1 MPPHSILFTENSSK
15 GAWVLKANSIAADH
29 WMVIQL
35 RSLGDGAKGSWIKEH
50 GGNFDAGSGAIAAI
64 IHDM

>member
-1 MPPHSILFTENSSK
+1 
-15 GAWVLKANSIAADH
+15 
-29 WMVIQL
+29 MVIQL